1 MMTPKQQIGIF
12 TTDSELLVRS
22 WDSWLAYVTGIA
34 SEAAHRQPLARLVP
48 DLERRGLHQRFQRVL
63 SEGVIEVLAPA
74 FHHHLIPCAP
84 QLASR
89 HFTTMQ
95 QWVTIAPLR
104 ESERIIGTIVT
115 IEDVT
120 PRLERERDLA
130 EQLASP
136 DE

>member
-1 MMTPKQQIGIF
+1 M
-12 TTDSELLVRS
+12 
-22 WDSWLAYVTGIA
+22 
-34 SEAAHRQPLARLVP
+34 P

-63 SEGVIEVLAPA
+63 SEGVVEVLAPA

-84 QLASR
+84 RIASR

-104 ESERIIGTIVT
+104 EDERIVGTIVT

-120 PRLERERDLA
+120 ARLERERDLA

-136 DE
+136 DEATAAPGRAGARTRRAARPRCSSARWAIRAGACARWP